1 MRDRKQMRFPITRMY
16 PHRNIVHNASPLYM
30 ADKQEDIVRL
40 HAAFVH
46 HIFTTESASQA
57 EAVIRAYEIP
67 GFRGV
72 PYADFPTFRRL

>member
-1 MRDRKQMRFPITRMY
+1 
-16 PHRNIVHNASPLYM
+16 M

-57 EAVIRAYEIP
+57 EAVIRAYETP